1 MPFVEVKNITET
13 DADIKVNTVNCIGVM
28 GAGLAR
34 FYKTKYPDM
43 FKGYKE
49 DCQAGKYEPGAVV
62 IYQVGNKYV
71 ANAATKQH
79 WKYKSKKEW
88 VVKALQTL
96 RERSDKAHKLGL
108 AYSISIPPMGCGLGG
123 LDYGEIKQEI
133 IKIFQDSP
141 LTVYLL
147 R

>member
-1 MPFVEVKNITET
+1 MPFIEVANITQT
-13 DADIKVNTVNCIGVM
+13 GADIEVNTVNCVGVM
-28 GAGLAR
+28 GAGLAK
-34 FYKTKYPDM
+34 FYKEHYPDM
-43 FKGYKE
+43 FQLYRR
-49 DCQAGKYEPGAVV
+49 DCKAGKYKPGDVV
-62 IYQVGNKYV
+62 IYAVCGRYI
-71 ANAATKQH
+71 ANAATKRH
-79 WKYKSKKEW
+79 WKYPSQKEW

-96 RERSDKAHKLGL
+96 RERSDKAFQLKL
-108 AYSISIPPMGCGLGG
+108 ASSISIPPMGCGLGG